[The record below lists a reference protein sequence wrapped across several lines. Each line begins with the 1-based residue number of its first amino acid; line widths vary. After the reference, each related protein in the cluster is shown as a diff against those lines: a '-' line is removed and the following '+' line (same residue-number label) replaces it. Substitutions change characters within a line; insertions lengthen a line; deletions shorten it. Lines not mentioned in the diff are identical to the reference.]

1 MDSFRKIIGVSL
13 LCMFV
18 VPLNSGFS
26 DNNEAKKERST
37 LKNSDILPCNEE
49 NKKFLELFRKLE
61 IFLRQPK
68 DECAKKVM
76 ANEKMEKE
84 ILSFGAKLEQ
94 LLKEGKVKKED
105 EVEYRAWSK
114 LWHKLC
120 ELEDEIKKRRDLES
134 GVVEYCAKRFLD
146 DFYDV
151 LNFNNHDGVL
161 SRELK
166 KSKFYEKW
174 KYLSSA
180 IVSDCMFRKENLNE
194 QYNEIE
200 VKVTKEHPYGTVY
213 DIKTGK
219 YKVTEEHPYSTEYD
233 KKQKNI

>member
-134 GVVEYCAKRFLD
+134 GIIELCARRILKCWFK
-146 DFYDV
+146 V
-151 LNFNNHDGVL
+151 LNIGQKGGKL
-161 SRELK
+161 SKTLKERE
-166 KSKFYEKW
+166 FCGKW
-174 KYLSSA
+174 KDAVFALILVYMSG
-180 IVSDCMFRKENLNE
+180 KENLNLNF
-194 QYNEIE
+194 NE
-200 VKVTKEHPYGTVY
+200 K
-213 DIKTGK
+213 
-219 YKVTEEHPYSTEYD
+219 
-233 KKQKNI
+233 

>member
-1 MDSFRKIIGVSL
+1 
-13 LCMFV
+13 MFV

-37 LKNSDILPCNEE
+37 FKNSDILPCNEE

-120 ELEDEIKKRRDLES
+120 ELEVEIKKRRDLES
-134 GVVEYCAKRFLD
+134 GIIELCARRILKCWFK
-146 DFYDV
+146 V
-151 LNFNNHDGVL
+151 LNIGQKGGKL
-161 SRELK
+161 SKTLKERE
-166 KSKFYEKW
+166 FCGKW
-174 KYLSSA
+174 KDAVFALILVYMSG
-180 IVSDCMFRKENLNE
+180 KENLNLNF
-194 QYNEIE
+194 NE
-200 VKVTKEHPYGTVY
+200 K
-213 DIKTGK
+213 
-219 YKVTEEHPYSTEYD
+219 
-233 KKQKNI
+233 